1 VADQADKLRV
11 LAAGLKGSKGP
22 VRPMA
27 SAKSDPLSPAAPP
40 APTVTRPGLSS
51 GPPRARVITVAS
63 GKGGV
68 GKTNM
73 AVNLSL
79 QLSRLGRRVI
89 LFDADLGLANAD
101 LLMGLQPRWNLTHFF
116 EGGRSLEEIICEG
129 PLGLKLIASGSGIA
143 RLADLGPQ
151 ERERVLV
158 HFAMLEDQAD
168 YLVVDTGAGIS
179 QNVMAFAHAAEEV
192 LVVTTPEPTARL
204 DAYGLIKVLAQE
216 GYPGRLRVIVNMAET
231 KAEGDDVARLLETLA
246 GRFLNIQVETLGVV
260 PRDREVTRAVRAQRA
275 FSLEKPDSPASRA
288 VAAMAGVLSN
298 VRLAEPP
305 RGLRGFL
312 EHFGGVLRPKV

>member
-1 VADQADKLRV
+1 M
-11 LAAGLKGSKGP
+11 AAGLKGGKGG
-22 VRPMA
+22 PMEVPGMAGALPLA
-27 SAKSDPLSPAAPP
+27 SPYGRA
-40 APTVTRPGLSS
+40 
-51 GPPRARVITVAS
+51 PRARAITVAS

-79 QLSRLGRRVI
+79 QLCRLGRQVI

-116 EGGRSLEEIICEG
+116 EGGRSLADIMCEG

-143 RLADLGPQ
+143 RLADLGVQ
-151 ERERVLV
+151 ERERILS
-158 HFAMLEDQAD
+158 HFALLEDQAD
-168 YLVVDTGAGIS
+168 YLIVDTGAGIS
-179 QNVMAFAHAAEEV
+179 QNVMAFAMASEEV

-216 GYPGRLRVIVNMAET
+216 GYQGRLRVIVNMAES

-246 GRFLNIQVETLGVV
+246 GRFLNIHVETLGVV

-275 FSLEKPDSPASRA
+275 FSLEKPDSPAARS
-288 VAAMAGVLSN
+288 VAAMAGIISN
-298 VRLAEPP
+298 VKLAEPP

-312 EHFGGVLRPKV
+312 DTLGGVLRPKA